1 VVHDFQMK
9 RVYCAK
15 DPLMV
20 GHLRNVLV
28 LHGIECVTR
37 KLDLSSGA
45 GELPPVECWPELW
58 IVDEKR
64 LAEAQAILKRALSP
78 VEAVKKLWICSGC
91 GEQIEGQFSECW
103 NCGRER
109 DEQPAPALELR
120 NVSKT
125 GRHT

>member
-1 VVHDFQMK
+1 MK
-9 RVYCAK
+9 KVYSAK

-37 KLDLSSGA
+37 KLDLTTAA

-58 IVDEKR
+58 IIDDER
-64 LAEAQAILKRALSP
+64 LSEAQVILKKTLAP
-78 VEAVKKLWICSGC
+78 VEAVRKLWECSAC

-103 NCGRER
+103 KCGRER
-109 DEQPAPALELR
+109 GDRSQPIEFLNRAR
-120 NVSKT
+120 R
-125 GRHT
+125 RHI

>member
-1 VVHDFQMK
+1 MK

-20 GHLRNVLV
+20 GHLRNVLA

-37 KLDLSSGA
+37 KLDLTTGA

-58 IVDEKR
+58 IIDDER
-64 LAEAQAILKRALSP
+64 LPEAEAILRKALAP
-78 VEAVKKLWICSGC
+78 MKAVRKLWTCSGC

-103 NCGRER
+103 KCGRER
-109 DEQPAPALELR
+109 GDPSPPMSEIPAL
-120 NVSKT
+120 SKFD
-125 GRHT
+125 RHT